1 MDSTF
6 SDEDKT
12 SEIPSK
18 SIWEKFKSR
27 YLTFEGRLTRRDVVY
42 RHLQII
48 LMLFPI
54 GFIAFFM
61 VMAPKNYAMVVLI
74 PSYLVVL
81 VILFISTISLAVRRL
96 HDMDRTGGWIW
107 IYIAYNF
114 IILAASCARIGEPQ
128 IGNPLALLGP
138 IQLMMIPCQFFHL
151 WVLFSPGTRGEN
163 SYGPD
168 PRGRLASKR
177 TLWQDFIED
186 FFSVTGRMGPGRYTL
201 TFFSTILASSGFSQ
215 VVGFVGA
222 YYLLGSPVSLTYALT
237 LLTTSISAVIIMTV
251 SALMLLLAFISQLT
265 ISIRRFHDMGCS
277 GAWSVILFLPWLLLF
292 VTDSLG
298 VLALAAFF
306 VFAFIAFSTGTN
318 GENQYGPDPEPS
330 PIRRSGNI

>member
-6 SDEDKT
+6 SDEDKST
-12 SEIPSK
+12 KISSK
-18 SIWEKFKSR
+18 SIWRSFKSR
-27 YLTFEGRLTRRDVVY
+27 YLTFEGRLTRREVIY
-42 RHLQII
+42 RYLQII
-48 LMLFPI
+48 LMLIPI

-61 VMAPKNYAMVVLI
+61 VMALKNYAMILLVPI
-74 PSYLVVL
+74 YLAVL
-81 VILFISTISLAVRRL
+81 VILFISTISFAIRRL
-96 HDMDRTGGWIW
+96 HDMGKTGGWIW
-107 IYIAYNF
+107 VYIAYNF
-114 IILAASCARIGEPQ
+114 IILAASCARIGEPK

-168 PRGRLASKR
+168 PRGRLASTR

-186 FFSVTGRMGPGRYTL
+186 FFSVTGRMGAGRYTL

-237 LLTTSISAVIIMTV
+237 LLTTSISAVTIMTV
-251 SALMLLLAFISQLT
+251 SAAMLLIAFISQFT
-265 ISIRRFHDMGCS
+265 ISIRRFHDMGRS

-292 VTDSLG
+292 LTGSFIVFTL
-298 VLALAAFF
+298 VAFL
-306 VFAFIAFSTGTN
+306 VFAFIAFSSGTE
-318 GENQYGPDPEPS
+318 GENQYGPDPES
-330 PIRRSGNI
+330 SQIRRSGSV